1 LCSRGSGGLS
11 HQHGR
16 SVAQGGRWLW
26 RSALVAH
33 FPHVRYVECSRGARW
48 SRVGGR
54 SSCRTGCIP
63 RHWLSIGFY
72 FLADMRT
79 QGTKVFSRQGINGTR
94 FIFRYG
100 VGVVRTCP
108 ETSTNR
114 GAVRIGGAG
123 LSGSITLAWLWSLAR
138 TWINWGLLFG
148 CRSLTGGC
156 RARLLRE
163 CESRSQSKNRE

>member
-1 LCSRGSGGLS
+1 LRSRGSGRLR

-16 SVAQGGRWLW
+16 RVAQGGRWLW
-26 RSALVAH
+26 RSALVAN
-33 FPHVRYVECSRGARW
+33 FPHVGYVECCSGARW

-54 SSCRTGCIP
+54 SPSRTGCIP
-63 RHWLSIGFY
+63 WHGLSIGFH

-114 GAVRIGGAG
+114 SAVRIGGAG
-123 LSGSITLAWLWSLAR
+123 LSGSITLVWLWGLAR
-138 TWINWGLLFG
+138 TWISWGLLFG
-148 CRSLTGGC
+148 CRSLTGGW

-163 CESRSQSKNRE
+163 CESRSQSKNRD